1 MAGMVQQSGA
11 VAAEPNVIPMIDVLL
26 VVLVI
31 FMIINAR
38 VRQVIPVQVPPPENG
53 GRGEAQIVLE
63 LLGDGTY
70 AINSQPMPD
79 DQLDAALAA
88 IYQNRPGKLLFVKA
102 ADNRRYQEVIGAMD
116 RARGAGVQVIGMVPR
131 SP

>member
-1 MAGMVQQSGA
+1 
-11 VAAEPNVIPMIDVLL
+11 
-26 VVLVI
+26 
-31 FMIINAR
+31 
-38 VRQVIPVQVPPPENG
+38 
-53 GRGEAQIVLE
+53 
-63 LLGDGTY
+63 
-70 AINSQPMPD
+70 MPD

-102 ADNRRYQEVIGAMD
+102 ADNRLYQQVIGAMD